1 MNIEHNRCRNEH
13 YNRCRN
19 ITAVET
25 NFVETNIITV
35 VETYFVE
42 TNFVETNIITAVE
55 TNIITVVET

>member
-35 VETYFVE
+35 VET
-42 TNFVETNIITAVE
+42 
-55 TNIITVVET
+55 